1 MNRPLKPAQTTSAL
15 ANIALFALLC
25 IGCVWIVLHGGSE
38 FGYRWQWYRVPQ
50 YFYRVI
56 DGELIWGPLIDG
68 LGVTLEITAL
78 SLLLTIAIGLGTAL
92 LRLSQS
98 ISGRILARVYLEVIR
113 NTPLLVQLYLFYFVF
128 SPILGLD
135 RYWTAV
141 LTLSLFEGAFAAEI
155 FRAGIQSVPRG
166 QWEAADSL
174 GLNRLDAY
182 RDVILP
188 QAIRLVLPPMTGQ
201 AVSLI
206 KHSAIVSVIA
216 VFDLFTEARNIVS
229 DTFMSFEI
237 YFTVGAMYLALIIPL
252 STLASVLEHRLRA
265 R

>member
-1 MNRPLKPAQTTSAL
+1 MDRPLKPAQTSSTL
-15 ANIALFALLC
+15 ANVAMFVLLC
-25 IGCVWIVLHGGSE
+25 IGCLWIVLHGGAE
-38 FGYRWQWYRVPQ
+38 MGYRWQWYRVPQ

-68 LGVTLEITAL
+68 LRVTLEITAL
-78 SLLLTIAIGLGTAL
+78 SLLLTVAIGLGTAL

-98 ISGRILARVYLEVIR
+98 ISGRILARIYLEVIR
-113 NTPLLVQLYLFYFVF
+113 NTPLLVQLYLVYFVF

-174 GLNRLDAY
+174 GLNRFDAY